1 MLCIAYVL
9 QRHIKGFSL
18 PSHQMQSE
26 ECHRCTG
33 PLGCCVGGKGG
44 QDPYRLH
51 DGRVDRTLRGK
62 TSVGKALLVIPVKK
76 KKKRKKR
83 KAVSRG
89 SRTLVWRKGYFLRNS
104 FIAGS
109 RDCTDSLQ

>member
-33 PLGCCVGGKGG
+33 PLGCCVEAK
-44 QDPYRLH
+44 
-51 DGRVDRTLRGK
+51 VVK
-62 TSVGKALLVIPVKK
+62 IPIDYIMVE
-76 KKKRKKR
+76 
-83 KAVSRG
+83 
-89 SRTLVWRKGYFLRNS
+89 L
-104 FIAGS
+104 IEP
-109 RDCTDSLQ
+109 